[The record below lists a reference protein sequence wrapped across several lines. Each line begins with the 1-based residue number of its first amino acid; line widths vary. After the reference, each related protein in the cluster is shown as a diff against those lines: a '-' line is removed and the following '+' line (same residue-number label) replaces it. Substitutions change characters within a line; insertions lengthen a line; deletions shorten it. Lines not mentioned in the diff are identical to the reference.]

1 MFHKWFWVDFRKG
14 AASQTAEK
22 SASSLDLYGV
32 LTLRTKLVN
41 RVISLTLTV
50 KYTKVR
56 TRSAYEGSGNRGL
69 VTRRASARVFSD
81 GRGRHRCSLLAV

>member
-41 RVISLTLTV
+41 RVISLTLTKHPHAV
-50 KYTKVR
+50 LLHAIRALGLRVLGSATLIADPTG
-56 TRSAYEGSGNRGL
+56 TRCGPL
-69 VTRRASARVFSD
+69 LRRR
-81 GRGRHRCSLLAV
+81 